1 MFQGPHE
8 RRGMQRKKKRANS
21 CILMIGSNT
30 CKSYARACACAH
42 TFIRCELC
50 HNITADD
57 WIIRTAARNLGIK
70 VCSGCILAA
79 DTWVICTEKVHD
91 MYTEKLLA
99 GYLPR
104 NTLFHVASDL
114 RSFGLILQTKFSR
127 HILKRNTVC
136 ASFPAPTQGK
146 IIGDV
151 TLIAAHSFISSA
163 DSNNLPRHHTEAQ
176 PTCLHRRSQGP
187 QRLAVISLHWT
198 FRGLSGAL
206 ADSCTGRKTK
216 GQPCWNWHCF
226 IFGATGAFGGCFH
239 RRYTVEL

>member
-8 RRGMQRKKKRANS
+8 RRGMQRKKKKKEPTPVFWWLDPIRAS
-21 CILMIGSNT
+21 PMRER
-30 CKSYARACACAH
+30 ARVH
-42 TFIRCELC
+42 THFYIHCELC

-91 MYTEKLLA
+91 MYTEKLLV
-99 GYLPR
+99 GSLPP

-114 RSFGLILQTKFSR
+114 RSLGLILQTKFSR
-127 HILKRNTVC
+127 HIPKRNTVR

-151 TLIAAHSFISSA
+151 TLIGAHSFISSA

-198 FRGLSGAL
+198 FSRTLWS
-206 ADSCTGRKTK
+206 SCRLLHRKE
-216 GQPCWNWHCF
+216 N
-226 IFGATGAFGGCFH
+226 
-239 RRYTVEL
+239 